1 MRAANAGG
9 GRGDAGDLRDEQRR
23 MAGVRGCA
31 EVSEFEWFVPTR
43 LDGISTLLRL
53 KLRDIDLSS
62 HETCVIN
69 FTKCTFGE
77 PLPMLL
83 LGREINSLKAANPNV
98 DFICRS
104 RESKFRGYADHIGYF
119 RYIGFD
125 RGKQIGPAFG

>member
-1 MRAANAGG
+1 M
-9 GRGDAGDLRDEQRR
+9 
-23 MAGVRGCA
+23 
-31 EVSEFEWFVPTR
+31 SEFEWFVPTR

-125 RGKQIGPAFG
+125 RGKQIGQAFG